1 MTVDVFTAPLH
12 NQPTSVATDVV
23 DEEEAEDKQIM
34 LFDVSLENALARLVG
49 ETWLVSQSC
58 ELRISSSSHA
68 PDL

>member
-34 LFDVSLENALARLVG
+34 LFDVSLENARLVG
-49 ETWLVSQSC
+49 ET
-58 ELRISSSSHA
+58 
-68 PDL
+68 